1 MSNKLNPMK
10 IIQQMKQGQ
19 NPQQIMIQYLEN
31 KLGDT
36 PMGANLLELAK
47 NNRTADIEKIARNLL
62 EQRGLD
68 FDAEFTAF
76 KQMLGL

>member
-1 MSNKLNPMK
+1 MSNRLNPMK
-10 IIQQMKQGQ
+10 VIQQMKQGQ
-19 NPQQIMIQYLEN
+19 NPQQIMMQYLEN

>member
-1 MSNKLNPMK
+1 MPNQLNPMK
-10 IIQQMKQGQ
+10 VIQQIKKGQ
-19 NPQQIMIQYLEN
+19 NPQQIMIQYMEN

-47 NNRTADIEKIARNLL
+47 NNRTADIETIARNLL
-62 EQRGLD
+62 KQRGLD
-68 FDAEFTAF
+68 FDTEFTAF

>member
-1 MSNKLNPMK
+1 MSNELNPIK
-10 IIQQMKQGQ
+10 VIQQIKQGQ
-19 NPQQIMIQYLEN
+19 NPQQIMIQYMEN